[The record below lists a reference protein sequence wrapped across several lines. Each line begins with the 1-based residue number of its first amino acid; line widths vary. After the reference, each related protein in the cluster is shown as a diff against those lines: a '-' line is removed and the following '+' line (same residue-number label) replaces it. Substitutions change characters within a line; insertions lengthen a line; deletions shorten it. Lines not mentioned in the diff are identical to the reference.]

1 MIEAS
6 VMRTVWNDGK
16 TGYEVKAKGHAGAG
30 KYGQDIVCA
39 AVSCLMQTLANEVE
53 EAARAGLVALGAVAH
68 GEGWM
73 RVEVTPTNESCD
85 MVEAWVELVQD
96 GLDALAESY
105 PENVELVVNMV
116 FADGKAPDPAQL
128 PDMVDGKMNLQLF
141 AATEAT
147 AASGRNREPRLGPW
161 PAGHE
166 CRPRHEVDAGSHN
179 PFGGMDLQLFAEGAA
194 ASGSAAAGG
203 DAAGEG
209 TAEITGPELRPAQER
224 LAKRSRPGK
233 AAKAAGNALSP
244 AMSAEGGADAGAP
257 QNGEPSAEETTG
269 EVQQQEEPK
278 QADPAQKRRAFG
290 QLMQGEYAAEFEEAM
305 QRAAQLAVQS
315 VQENPAVKGLLEALG
330 EAYGIDAG
338 NAENLEALTEAVKSG
353 KVKNDEYYETM
364 AAERGISVKTAREL
378 DKMEGELQRAN
389 AEKQRAEQMRLAAE
403 HQQRAAAVR
412 AQWEAEAAQLK
423 EKYPAFELD
432 EVLNNPSVAD
442 MIRRGIGLEAAYRAA
457 YFDQL
462 MTESTARTAK
472 QVEQG
477 VAARIQQ
484 RAQRPAENG
493 AHPGAAAE
501 TKVDV
506 AHMTAKQRA
515 ELAKRARRGER
526 IVL

>member
-1 MIEAS
+1 MIEAT

-73 RVEVTPTNESCD
+73 RVEVTPTHESCD

-147 AASGRNREPRLGPW
+147 TASGRNREPRLGPW

-179 PFGGMDLQLFAEGAA
+179 PFGGMDLQLFAEG
-194 ASGSAAAGG
+194 GGDGGAAGDG
-203 DAAGEG
+203 AEAAP
-209 TAEITGPELRPAQER
+209 AVQAPELRPAQER
-224 LAKRSRPGK
+224 LAKRSRPGRAVK
-233 AAKAAGNALSP
+233 AALAP
-244 AMSAEGGADAGAP
+244 SAEGGADAGTP
-257 QNGEPSAEETTG
+257 TKEEPSKEEAPG
-269 EVQQQEEPK
+269 EEKPETQQGQPEQEPK
-278 QADPAQKRRAFG
+278 PTDPAEKRKAFG
-290 QLMQGEYAAEFEEAM
+290 QLMQGEYAAEFEEAL
-305 QRAAQLAVQS
+305 QRASEMAVQN
-315 VQENPAVKGLLEALG
+315 VLDNPAVKGLMDALG
-330 EAYGIDAG
+330 EAYGIDVQSAD
-338 NAENLEALTEAVKSG
+338 NLAALTEAVKNG
-353 KVKNDEYYETM
+353 KVKNDEYYETL
-364 AAERGISVKTAREL
+364 AAERGISVKTAREM
-378 DKMEGELQRAN
+378 DRMESELQRAN
-389 AEKQRAEQMRLAAE
+389 AEKQRAEQIRQAAE

-423 EKYPAFELD
+423 VKYPAFELD

-462 MTESTARTAK
+462 MEASTARTAQ

-477 VAARIQQ
+477 VTARIQQ

-493 AHPGAAAE
+493 AHPGGAAE
-501 TKVDV
+501 MKVDV

>member
-73 RVEVTPTNESCD
+73 RVEVTPTHESCD

-116 FADGKAPDPAQL
+116 FADGKAPDPEQL
-128 PDMVDGKMNLQLF
+128 PDMVDGKMN
-141 AATEAT
+141 
-147 AASGRNREPRLGPW
+147 
-161 PAGHE
+161 
-166 CRPRHEVDAGSHN
+166 
-179 PFGGMDLQLFAEGAA
+179 LQLFAEGAA

-315 VQENPAVKGLLEALG
+315 VQENSAVKGLLEALG

-353 KVKNDEYYETM
+353 KVKNDEYYETL

>member
-1 MIEAS
+1 MIEAT

-16 TGYEVKAKGHAGAG
+16 TGDEVKAKGHAGAG

-73 RVEVTPTNESCD
+73 RVEVTPTHESYD

-141 AATEAT
+141 AE
-147 AASGRNREPRLGPW
+147 
-161 PAGHE
+161 
-166 CRPRHEVDAGSHN
+166 
-179 PFGGMDLQLFAEGAA
+179 GGGDGGAA
-194 ASGSAAAGG
+194 GDGAEAAPAVQ
-203 DAAGEG
+203 A
-209 TAEITGPELRPAQER
+209 PELRPAQER
-224 LAKRSRPGK
+224 LAKRSRPGRAVK
-233 AAKAAGNALSP
+233 AAPAAEEPSQSP
-244 AMSAEGGADAGAP
+244 AGDSSPDGGA
-257 QNGEPSAEETTG
+257 QET
-269 EVQQQEEPK
+269 QEEKPEEQKEPEPK
-278 QADPAQKRRAFG
+278 LTDPAEKRRAFG
-290 QLMQGEYAAEFEEAM
+290 QLMQSEYAAEFEEAL
-305 QRAAQLAVQS
+305 QRASEMAVQN
-315 VQENPAVKGLLEALG
+315 VLDNPAVKGLMDALG
-330 EAYGIDAG
+330 EAYGIDVQSAD
-338 NAENLEALTEAVKSG
+338 NLAALTEAVKNG
-353 KVKNDEYYETM
+353 KVKNDEYYETL

-378 DKMEGELQRAN
+378 DRMEGELQRAN
-389 AEKQRAEQMRLAAE
+389 AEKQRAEQIRQAAE

-412 AQWEAEAAQLK
+412 AQWEAEAARLK
-423 EKYPAFELD
+423 VKYPAFELD

-462 MTESTARTAK
+462 MEASTARTAQ

-477 VAARIQQ
+477 VTARIQQ

-493 AHPGAAAE
+493 AHPGGAAE
-501 TKVDV
+501 MKVDV

>member
-73 RVEVTPTNESCD
+73 RVEVTPTHESCD

-141 AATEAT
+141 AE
-147 AASGRNREPRLGPW
+147 
-161 PAGHE
+161 
-166 CRPRHEVDAGSHN
+166 
-179 PFGGMDLQLFAEGAA
+179 GGGDGGAA
-194 ASGSAAAGG
+194 GDGAEAAPAVQ
-203 DAAGEG
+203 A
-209 TAEITGPELRPAQER
+209 PELRPAQER

-233 AAKAAGNALSP
+233 TAKAAGNALSP

-269 EVQQQEEPK
+269 EAQQQEEPK

-353 KVKNDEYYETM
+353 KVKNDEYYETL

>member
-1 MIEAS
+1 MIEAT

-73 RVEVTPTNESCD
+73 RVEVTPTHESYD

-141 AATEAT
+141 AE
-147 AASGRNREPRLGPW
+147 
-161 PAGHE
+161 
-166 CRPRHEVDAGSHN
+166 
-179 PFGGMDLQLFAEGAA
+179 GGGDGGAA
-194 ASGSAAAGG
+194 GDGAEAAPAVQ
-203 DAAGEG
+203 A
-209 TAEITGPELRPAQER
+209 PELRPAQER

-233 AAKAAGNALSP
+233 TAKAAGNAISP

-269 EVQQQEEPK
+269 EAQQQEEPK

-353 KVKNDEYYETM
+353 KVKNDEYYETL
-364 AAERGISVKTAREL
+364 AAERGISVKTAREM
-378 DKMEGELQRAN
+378 DRMESELQRAN
-389 AEKQRAEQMRLAAE
+389 AEKQRAEQVRQAAE

-412 AQWEAEAAQLK
+412 AQWEAEAARLK
-423 EKYPAFELD
+423 VKYPAFELD

-462 MTESTARTAK
+462 MEASTARTAQ

-477 VAARIQQ
+477 VTARIQQ

-493 AHPGAAAE
+493 AHPGGAAE
-501 TKVDV
+501 MKVDV

>member
-1 MIEAS
+1 MIEAT

-30 KYGQDIVCA
+30 KYGSDIVCA
-39 AVSCLMQTLANEVE
+39 AVSVLMQTLANEVE
-53 EAARAGLVALGAVAH
+53 EAARAGLVVLGAVAH

-141 AATEAT
+141 AE
-147 AASGRNREPRLGPW
+147 
-161 PAGHE
+161 
-166 CRPRHEVDAGSHN
+166 
-179 PFGGMDLQLFAEGAA
+179 GGGDGGAA
-194 ASGSAAAGG
+194 GDGAEAAPAVQ
-203 DAAGEG
+203 A
-209 TAEITGPELRPAQER
+209 PELRPAQER
-224 LAKRSRPGK
+224 LAKRSRPGRAVK
-233 AAKAAGNALSP
+233 AAPAAEEPSQSP
-244 AMSAEGGADAGAP
+244 AGDSSPDGGA
-257 QNGEPSAEETTG
+257 QET
-269 EVQQQEEPK
+269 QEEKPEEQKEPEPK
-278 QADPAQKRRAFG
+278 LTDPAEKRRAFG
-290 QLMQGEYAAEFEEAM
+290 QLMQSEYAAEFEEAL
-305 QRAAQLAVQS
+305 QRASEMAVQN
-315 VQENPAVKGLLEALG
+315 VLDNPAVKGLMDALG
-330 EAYGIDAG
+330 EAYGIDVQSAD
-338 NAENLEALTEAVKSG
+338 NLAALTEAVKNG
-353 KVKNDEYYETM
+353 KVKNDEYYETL

-378 DKMEGELQRAN
+378 DRMEGELQRAN
-389 AEKQRAEQMRLAAE
+389 AEKQRAEQIRQAAE

-412 AQWEAEAAQLK
+412 AQWEAEAARLK
-423 EKYPAFELD
+423 VKYPAFELD

-462 MTESTARTAK
+462 MEASTARTA
-472 QVEQG
+472 QRVEQG
-477 VAARIQQ
+477 VTARIQQ

-493 AHPGAAAE
+493 AHPGGAAE
-501 TKVDV
+501 MKVDV

>member
-1 MIEAS
+1 MIEAT

-53 EAARAGLVALGAVAH
+53 EAARAELLALGVVSH
-68 GEGWM
+68 GDGWM
-73 RVEVTPTNESCD
+73 KVEVMPNTGGTCD
-85 MVEAWVELVQD
+85 MVEAWVEFVQD
-96 GLDALAESY
+96 GLDAIAQSY
-105 PENVELVVNMV
+105 PDHVQLEEHTVYADAGEPDADEL
-116 FADGKAPDPAQL
+116 A
-128 PDMVDGKMNLQLF
+128 DMVDGKLNLQLF

-166 CRPRHEVDAGSHN
+166 CHPRHEVDAGSHN
-179 PFGGMDLQLFAEGAA
+179 PFGGMDLQLFAEG
-194 ASGSAAAGG
+194 GGDGGAAGDG
-203 DAAGEG
+203 AEAAP
-209 TAEITGPELRPAQER
+209 AVQSPELRPAQER
-224 LAKRSRPGK
+224 LAKRSRPGR
-233 AAKAAGNALSP
+233 AAKAAPAAEEPSQSP
-244 AMSAEGGADAGAP
+244 AGDSSPDGGA
-257 QNGEPSAEETTG
+257 QET
-269 EVQQQEEPK
+269 QEEKSEEQKEPEPK
-278 QADPAQKRRAFG
+278 PTDPAEKRKAFG
-290 QLMQGEYAAEFEEAM
+290 QLMQSEYAAEFEEAL
-305 QRAAQLAVQS
+305 QRASEMAVQN
-315 VQENPAVKGLLEALG
+315 VLDNPAVKGLMDALG
-330 EAYGIDAG
+330 EAYGIDVQDAD
-338 NAENLEALTEAVKSG
+338 NLAALTEAVKSG
-353 KVKNDEYYETM
+353 KVKNDEYYETL
-364 AAERGISVKTAREL
+364 AAERGISVKTAREM
-378 DKMEGELQRAN
+378 DRMESELQRAN
-389 AEKQRAEQMRLAAE
+389 AEKQRAEQIRLAAE

-423 EKYPAFELD
+423 VKYPAFELD

-462 MTESTARTAK
+462 MEASTARTAQ

-493 AHPGAAAE
+493 AHPGGAAE
-501 TKVDV
+501 MKVDV

>member
-1 MIEAS
+1 MIEAT

-73 RVEVTPTNESCD
+73 RVEVTPTHESYD

-141 AATEAT
+141 AE
-147 AASGRNREPRLGPW
+147 
-161 PAGHE
+161 
-166 CRPRHEVDAGSHN
+166 
-179 PFGGMDLQLFAEGAA
+179 GGGDGGAA
-194 ASGSAAAGG
+194 GDGAEAAPAVQ
-203 DAAGEG
+203 A
-209 TAEITGPELRPAQER
+209 PELRPAQER
-224 LAKRSRPGK
+224 LAKRSRPGRAVK
-233 AAKAAGNALSP
+233 AELPQSAAPTAPSEREP
-244 AMSAEGGADAGAP
+244 VSSADADPQTEKESAP
-257 QNGEPSAEETTG
+257 GEEKPE
-269 EVQQQEEPK
+269 QEPK
-278 QADPAQKRRAFG
+278 PTDPAEKRKAFG
-290 QLMQGEYAAEFEEAM
+290 QLMQGEYAAEFEEAL
-305 QRAAQLAVQS
+305 QRASEMAVQN
-315 VQENPAVKGLLEALG
+315 VLDNPAVKGLMDALG
-330 EAYGIDAG
+330 EAYGIDVQSAD
-338 NAENLEALTEAVKSG
+338 NLAALTEAVKNG
-353 KVKNDEYYETM
+353 KVKNDEYYETL
-364 AAERGISVKTAREL
+364 AAERGISVKTAREM
-378 DKMEGELQRAN
+378 DRMESELQRAN
-389 AEKQRAEQMRLAAE
+389 AEKQRAEQIRQAAE

-423 EKYPAFELD
+423 VKYPAFELD

-462 MTESTARTAK
+462 MEARTARTAQ

-493 AHPGAAAE
+493 AHPGGAAE
-501 TKVDV
+501 MKVDV

>member
-1 MIEAS
+1 MIEAT

-30 KYGQDIVCA
+30 KYGSDIVCA
-39 AVSCLMQTLANEVE
+39 AVSVLMQTLANEVE
-53 EAARAGLVALGAVAH
+53 EAARAGLVVLGAVAH

-141 AATEAT
+141 AE
-147 AASGRNREPRLGPW
+147 
-161 PAGHE
+161 
-166 CRPRHEVDAGSHN
+166 
-179 PFGGMDLQLFAEGAA
+179 GGGDGGAA
-194 ASGSAAAGG
+194 GDGAEAAPAVQ
-203 DAAGEG
+203 A
-209 TAEITGPELRPAQER
+209 PELRPAQER
-224 LAKRSRPGK
+224 LAKRSRPGRAVK
-233 AAKAAGNALSP
+233 AAPAAEEPSQSP
-244 AMSAEGGADAGAP
+244 AGDSSPDGGA
-257 QNGEPSAEETTG
+257 QET
-269 EVQQQEEPK
+269 QEEKPEEQKEPEPK
-278 QADPAQKRRAFG
+278 LTDPAEKRRAFG
-290 QLMQGEYAAEFEEAM
+290 QLMQSEYAAEFEEAL
-305 QRAAQLAVQS
+305 QRASEMAVQN
-315 VQENPAVKGLLEALG
+315 VLDNPAVKGLMDALG
-330 EAYGIDAG
+330 EAYGIDVQSAD
-338 NAENLEALTEAVKSG
+338 NLAALTEAVKNG
-353 KVKNDEYYETM
+353 KVKNDEYYETL
-364 AAERGISVKTAREL
+364 AAERGISVKTAREM
-378 DKMEGELQRAN
+378 DRMESELQRAN
-389 AEKQRAEQMRLAAE
+389 AEKQRAEQIRQAAE

-423 EKYPAFELD
+423 VKYPAFELD

-462 MTESTARTAK
+462 MEASTARTAQ

-493 AHPGAAAE
+493 AHPGGAAE
-501 TKVDV
+501 MKVDV

>member
-1 MIEAS
+1 MIRITYKEFPKEGA
-6 VMRTVWNDGK
+6 MRLRA
-16 TGYEVKAKGHAGAG
+16 EGHAGYAP
-30 KYGQDIVCA
+30 KGQDIVCA
-39 AVSCLMQTLANEVE
+39 AVSTLMQALAFSADCSE
-53 EAARAGLVALGAVAH
+53 EGFAVASSSGPAGTYLELQMKATPENRAKFELVTDGLELVAQLYPKFV
-68 GEGWM
+68 M
-73 RVEVTPTNESCD
+73 ID
-85 MVEAWVELVQD
+85 D
-96 GLDALAESY
+96 GMGTAD
-105 PENVELVVNMV
+105 VV
-116 FADGKAPDPAQL
+116 
-128 PDMVDGKMNLQLF
+128 
-141 AATEAT
+141 
-147 AASGRNREPRLGPW
+147 
-161 PAGHE
+161 
-166 CRPRHEVDAGSHN
+166 
-179 PFGGMDLQLFAEGAA
+179 DLQLFAEGAA
-194 ASGSAAAGG
+194 ASGSAAGG

-353 KVKNDEYYETM
+353 KVKNDEYYETL

>member
-1 MIEAS
+1 MIEAT

-30 KYGQDIVCA
+30 KYGSDIVCA
-39 AVSCLMQTLANEVE
+39 AVSVLMQTLANEVE
-53 EAARAGLVALGAVAH
+53 EAARAGLVVLGAVAH

-141 AATEAT
+141 AE
-147 AASGRNREPRLGPW
+147 
-161 PAGHE
+161 
-166 CRPRHEVDAGSHN
+166 
-179 PFGGMDLQLFAEGAA
+179 GGGDGGAA
-194 ASGSAAAGG
+194 GDGAEAAPAVQ
-203 DAAGEG
+203 A
-209 TAEITGPELRPAQER
+209 PELRPAQER
-224 LAKRSRPGK
+224 LAKRSRPGRAVK
-233 AAKAAGNALSP
+233 AAPAAEEPSQSP
-244 AMSAEGGADAGAP
+244 AGDSSPDGGA
-257 QNGEPSAEETTG
+257 QET
-269 EVQQQEEPK
+269 QEEKPEEQKEPEPK
-278 QADPAQKRRAFG
+278 LTDPAEKRRAFG
-290 QLMQGEYAAEFEEAM
+290 QLMQSEYAAEFEEAL
-305 QRAAQLAVQS
+305 QRASEMAVQN
-315 VQENPAVKGLLEALG
+315 VLDNPAVKGLMDALG
-330 EAYGIDAG
+330 EAYGIDVQSAD
-338 NAENLEALTEAVKSG
+338 NLAALTEAVKNG
-353 KVKNDEYYETM
+353 KVKNDEYYETL
-364 AAERGISVKTAREL
+364 AAERGISVKTAREM
-378 DKMEGELQRAN
+378 DRMESELQRAN
-389 AEKQRAEQMRLAAE
+389 AEKQRAEQVRQAAE

-423 EKYPAFELD
+423 VKYPAFELD

-462 MTESTARTAK
+462 MEASTARTAQ

-493 AHPGAAAE
+493 AHPGGAAE
-501 TKVDV
+501 MKVDV

>member
-1 MIEAS
+1 MIRITYKEFPKEGA
-6 VMRTVWNDGK
+6 MRLRA
-16 TGYEVKAKGHAGAG
+16 EGHAGYAP
-30 KYGQDIVCA
+30 KGQDIVCA
-39 AVSCLMQTLANEVE
+39 AVSTLMQALAFSADCSE
-53 EAARAGLVALGAVAH
+53 EGFAVASSSGPAGTYLELQMKATPENRAKFELVTDGLELVAQLYPKFV
-68 GEGWM
+68 M
-73 RVEVTPTNESCD
+73 ID
-85 MVEAWVELVQD
+85 D
-96 GLDALAESY
+96 GMGTAD
-105 PENVELVVNMV
+105 VV
-116 FADGKAPDPAQL
+116 
-128 PDMVDGKMNLQLF
+128 
-141 AATEAT
+141 
-147 AASGRNREPRLGPW
+147 
-161 PAGHE
+161 
-166 CRPRHEVDAGSHN
+166 
-179 PFGGMDLQLFAEGAA
+179 DLQLFAEGAA

-315 VQENPAVKGLLEALG
+315 VQENSAVKGLLEALG

-353 KVKNDEYYETM
+353 KVKNDEYYETL

-493 AHPGAAAE
+493 AHPGGAAE
-501 TKVDV
+501 MKVDV